1 MRVNYSREGIFSRVS
16 HQILDVERGEKE
28 DGRKKEKRKGRRKEE
43 GVSGGRRKRLSARL
57 RDATSGMDNA

>member
-1 MRVNYSREGIFSRVS
+1 MS